1 LINQRDRVVAKSA
14 LLDSVWGHR
23 FVTESALTTQIK
35 ELRRAVGDSGRF
47 QRVVTT
53 VHSRGYMFIASVEED
68 TLPLQPAHGHNPIL
82 AVLPFANLTADP
94 GQAHVAEGLTHDII
108 PATRSS
114 QSKHRWPT
122 GADSGDEAAYAGR
135 AASKTSVGIPVILV
149 SVDARA
155 ACSGTHTGRRF
166 PRRVTRGLV
175 LTP

>member
-1 LINQRDRVVAKSA
+1 VSLEPRAMRILIELINQRERVVEKSA
-14 LLDSVWGHR
+14 LLDSVWGDR
-23 FVTESALTTQIK
+23 FVSESALTTQIK

-47 QRVVTT
+47 QRVVKT
-53 VHSRGYMFIASVEED
+53 VHSRGYMFIAPVEED

-122 GADSGDEAAYAGR
+122 GADSGDDGR
-135 AASKTSVGIPVILV
+135 VRRPRSLQ
-149 SVDARA
+149 DL
-155 ACSGTHTGRRF
+155 GRDSCD
-166 PRRVTRGLV
+166 PRIR
-175 LTP
+175 